1 MIRIKVVDEQNIVE
15 VCKLTANHKG
25 GDFAAEG
32 CKACNAL
39 SIAEAKFLP
48 EMHLNAIYHN
58 QVLIGFFQY
67 QRAEDHA
74 DLATI
79 RRFMIGEPFR
89 HKGLGKEALAYALKG
104 LKIQGVKKVLLRIED
119 ANEIAK
125 KLCLS
130 LGFVRTGK
138 TEQKECC
145 YARAL

>member
-32 CKACNAL
+32 CKTCNAL

-48 EMHLNAIYHN
+48 GMHLNAIYHN

-74 DLATI
+74 EPCDHPPVHD
-79 RRFMIGEPFR
+79 RRTVP
-89 HKGLGKEALAYALKG
+89 A
-104 LKIQGVKKVLLRIED
+104 QGAWERS
-119 ANEIAK
+119 
-125 KLCLS
+125 LCLRPEGAENPGRQEGPPAVS
-130 LGFVRTGK
+130 RTCASGV
-138 TEQKECC
+138 
-145 YARAL
+145 

>member
-1 MIRIKVVDEQNIVE
+1 MIRIKVVDEQNILE

-32 CKACNAL
+32 CKTCNAL

-58 QVLIGFFQY
+58 QVLVGFFQY

-89 HKGLGKEALAYALKG
+89 HKGLGKEAFAYALKG
-104 LKIQGVKKVLLRIED
+104 LKIQGSAFPLALRARERRTKRNAVTHGNSKEHCKIKE
-119 ANEIAK
+119 E
-125 KLCLS
+125 KL
-130 LGFVRTGK
+130 
-138 TEQKECC
+138 
-145 YARAL
+145 

>member
-1 MIRIKVVDEQNIVE
+1 MGSEMCIRDR
-15 VCKLTANHKG
+15 
-25 GDFAAEG
+25 
-32 CKACNAL
+32 
-39 SIAEAKFLP
+39 
-48 EMHLNAIYHN
+48 
-58 QVLIGFFQY
+58 Y

-145 YARAL
+145 YAREL

>member
-1 MIRIKVVDEQNIVE
+1 MIRIKVVDEQNILE

-48 EMHLNAIYHN
+48 GMHLNAIYHN

-89 HKGLGKEALAYALKG
+89 HKGLGKEAFAYALKG
-104 LKIQGVKKVLLRIED
+104 LKIQGVKVIVEP
-119 ANEIAK
+119 AAAP
-125 KLCLS
+125 
-130 LGFVRTGK
+130 
-138 TEQKECC
+138 QQ
-145 YARAL
+145 